1 MRWWQ
6 IGKRRAD
13 LDRELES
20 DLELEEEEQRERGL
34 SEEDARYAALRVFG
48 NTTVIR
54 EQTRNVWGWT
64 YIECLWQ
71 DIHFALRQI
80 SHNKRFAAICILTLA
95 LGIGTQATIYSVIHA
110 VLINPYPYRGASRM
124 VHIHLYDKEP
134 APYDLA
140 LDGPQFDLF
149 ARSPVLDGA
158 IANDGDTVALTGG
171 ELPVQLQVGRMS
183 RNGFAYFGVPALL
196 GRAFGPSDDARVA
209 VLSYHFWQSH
219 FAGSANV
226 LGNSLQLDRQNYEII
241 GVMPQRF
248 AWMGD
253 DLYVPL
259 GYSAD
264 PRRPANVYA
273 RVRDGVSDPQVEQ
286 ALEPL
291 LDGFAKETPANFPPQ
306 FKAHVVHINEIAIGR
321 FKGVMVV
328 LFLSV
333 SFLLLLACVN
343 VAILLLARGEVRS
356 AEIAMRRALGASRA
370 RILRQLLTES
380 LLLSLSGG
388 VVGAIVTV
396 AGVRL
401 VHLLMRTLPA
411 IFPPETAIV
420 VNIPVL
426 FFSLAVSSATGF
438 LCGLWPALRL
448 CSTDLRQ
455 TMDGG
460 SRQLA
465 GKQGARNAH
474 RALLTVEVTLTILLL
489 ACSGAA
495 VQNLLQLLHGNFG
508 YEPRNLASVNLAL
521 REGTHQQWA
530 DRIHYFEEIR
540 QAIAQDRGV
549 VSAAIGHLP
558 PIIIDSTPVAVPGL
572 KVSSNRV
579 TVQQVSPE
587 YFGTLGIP
595 LLIGR
600 RWTSAETA
608 HAARLALINESMRLR
623 YWPQADPIGQT
634 IILNDG
640 VANGNAWR
648 LVAPGDDQHFQIIG
662 VVGDTPNKGLE
673 EAVYPAA
680 YIPYSMS
687 PFDGFDVVFRTLGDP
702 ARLTRAINQDV
713 HRVDPALAIGDLVTA
728 TDLLEEDSLGRERFA
743 AHLFLSFAILA
754 LVFAITGLYSIQSYL
769 VAERRRE
776 LGVRIA
782 LGATRSH
789 IVEEITRGCIVS
801 VLIGTAIGILISLA
815 LGRAFASW
823 THGNVRDPQMLAAS
837 AGILFLAAILA
848 SIGPALTATSIQPM
862 QALRKE

>member
-6 IGKRRAD
+6 IGNRRAD
-13 LDRELES
+13 LDRELQS
-20 DLELEEEEQRERGL
+20 DLELEKEEQQERGL

-54 EQTRNVWGWT
+54 EQMRNVWGWT
-64 YIECLWQ
+64 SMECWWQ

-95 LGIGTQATIYSVIHA
+95 LGIGTQATIYSVVHA

-149 ARSPVLDGA
+149 AKSPVLDGA
-158 IANDGDTVALTGG
+158 ITIDVDTVALTGG

-183 RNGFAYFGVPALL
+183 RNAFAYFGVPALL
-196 GRAFGPSDDARVA
+196 GRAFGPSDGARVA
-209 VLSYHFWQSH
+209 VLSYPFWQSH
-219 FAGSANV
+219 FAGRANV
-226 LGNSLQLDRQNYEII
+226 LGQSLQLDRQNYEII

-259 GYSAD
+259 SYSAD

-273 RVRDGVSDPQVEQ
+273 RVRDGVSDPQAEQ

-291 LDGFAKETPANFPPQ
+291 LDRFAKQTPANFPPQ
-306 FKAHVVHINEIAIGR
+306 FKAHLVHINEIAIGR
-321 FKGVMVV
+321 FRGVIVV
-328 LFLSV
+328 LFVSV

-356 AEIAMRRALGASRA
+356 SEIAMRQALGASRG

-388 VVGAIVTV
+388 VAGVVLTL

-401 VHLLMRTLPA
+401 VHLLMRPLPA

-420 VNIPVL
+420 VNLPVL
-426 FFSLAVSSATGF
+426 LFSLAVSSATGL

-448 CSTDLRQ
+448 CRASLRQ

-460 SRQLA
+460 SRQLS

-495 VQNLLQLLHGNFG
+495 VQKLLQLLHGNFG
-508 YEPRNLASVNLAL
+508 YEPRNLASVNLVL
-521 REGTHQQWA
+521 REGSHQEWA

-540 QAIAQDRGV
+540 QAIARDRGV

-558 PIIIDSTPVAVPGL
+558 PTIVESTPVAVPGL

-579 TVQQVSPE
+579 TVQEVSPE
-587 YFGTLGIP
+587 YFGTLEIP
-595 LLIGR
+595 LLMGR
-600 RWTSAETA
+600 HWTSAETA

-623 YWPQADPIGQT
+623 YWPQANPIGQT

-662 VVGDTPNKGLE
+662 VVGDTPNKGLD

-687 PFDGFDVVFRTLGDP
+687 PFDGFDVVFRTLGNP
-702 ARLTRAINQDV
+702 ARLMRAINEDV
-713 HRVDPALAIGDLVTA
+713 HRVDPGLAVGDLVTA
-728 TDLLEEDSLGRERFA
+728 TDLLQEDSLGRERFA
-743 AHLFLSFAILA
+743 AYLFLSFAILA
-754 LVFAITGLYSIQSYL
+754 LVFAISGLYSIQSYL

-789 IVEEITRGCIVS
+789 IVEEITGGCVVS
-801 VLIGTAIGILISLA
+801 VIMGTALGILVSLA

-823 THGNVRDPQMLAAS
+823 THGNVRDPEMLAAS

>member
-6 IGKRRAD
+6 IGNRRAD
-13 LDRELES
+13 LDRELQS

-54 EQTRNVWGWT
+54 EQTRHVWGWT

-149 ARSPVLDGA
+149 AKSPVLDGA
-158 IANDGDTVALTGG
+158 IANVGDTLALTGG

-183 RNGFAYFGVPALL
+183 GNAFAYFGVPALL
-196 GRAFGPSDDARVA
+196 GRAFGPSDGARVA

-226 LGNSLQLDRQNYEII
+226 LGKSLQLDRQNYEII

-259 GYSAD
+259 AYSAD

-273 RVRDGVSDPQVEQ
+273 RVRDGVSDQQVEQ
-286 ALEPL
+286 VLEPL
-291 LDGFAKETPANFPPQ
+291 LDGFAKDTPAIFPPQ

-328 LFLSV
+328 LFFSV

-343 VAILLLARGEVRS
+343 VAILLLTRGEVRS
-356 AEIAMRRALGASRA
+356 AEMAMRRALGASRA

-380 LLLSLSGG
+380 LLLSLTGG
-388 VVGAIVTV
+388 VVGVILTL

-426 FFSLAVSSATGF
+426 LFSLAVSSATGF

-448 CSTDLRQ
+448 CRTDLRQ

-489 ACSGAA
+489 ACSGAS

-521 REGTHQQWA
+521 REGTHQEWA
-530 DRIHYFEEIR
+530 DRIRFFEEIR

-558 PIIIDSTPVAVPGL
+558 PTIVESTPVAVAGF

-579 TVQQVSPE
+579 TVQEVSPE

-600 RWTSAETA
+600 HWTSAETA

-623 YWPQADPIGQT
+623 YWPQASPIGQT

-640 VANGNAWR
+640 VANENAWR

-687 PFDGFDVVFRTLGDP
+687 PFDGFDLVFRTMGDP

-713 HRVDPALAIGDLVTA
+713 HRVDPALAVGDLVTA

-789 IVEEITRGCIVS
+789 IVEEITGGCVVS
-801 VLIGTAIGILISLA
+801 VLIGTAIGILVSLV

-823 THGNVRDPQMLAAS
+823 THGNVRDPEMLAAS

>member
-6 IGKRRAD
+6 IGNRRAD
-13 LDRELES
+13 LDRELQS

-110 VLINPYPYRGASRM
+110 VLINPYPYRGASRI

-149 ARSPVLDGA
+149 AKSPVLDGA
-158 IANDGDTVALTGG
+158 IANDGDTMALTGG
-171 ELPVQLQVGRMS
+171 ELLVQLQVGRMS
-183 RNGFAYFGVPALL
+183 RNAFAYFGVPALL
-196 GRAFGPSDDARVA
+196 GRAFGPSDGATVA

-226 LGNSLQLDRQNYEII
+226 LGKSLQLDRQNYQII

-273 RVRDGVSDPQVEQ
+273 RVRDGVSDLQVEQ

-291 LDGFAKETPANFPPQ
+291 LDGFAKETPALFPQQ

-321 FKGVMVV
+321 FKGVMVI

-380 LLLSLSGG
+380 LLLALSGG
-388 VVGAIVTV
+388 VVGAILTV

-426 FFSLAVSSATGF
+426 LFSLAVASATGF

-448 CSTDLRQ
+448 CRTDLRQ

-474 RALLTVEVTLTILLL
+474 RALLTVEVTFTILLL

-508 YEPRNLASVNLAL
+508 YEPRNLASVNLVL
-521 REGTHQQWA
+521 REGTHQEWA

-558 PIIIDSTPVAVPGL
+558 PTIIDSTPVAVPGL
-572 KVSSNRV
+572 RVSSNRV

-600 RWTSAETA
+600 HWTSAETA

-623 YWPQADPIGQT
+623 YWPQANPIGQT

-687 PFDGFDVVFRTLGDP
+687 PFDGFDLVFRTLGDP
-702 ARLTRAINQDV
+702 ARLTRAINQNV
-713 HRVDPALAIGDLVTA
+713 HRVDPALAVGDLVTA

-743 AHLFLSFAILA
+743 AHLFLSFAIIA

-789 IVEEITRGCIVS
+789 IVEEITGGCVVS
-801 VLIGTAIGILISLA
+801 VLIGTAIGILVSLA
-815 LGRAFASW
+815 LGPAFASW
-823 THGNVRDPQMLAAS
+823 THGNVRDPEMLAAS
-837 AGILFLAAILA
+837 AGILFLAAIFA